1 MSEYAAP
8 LPLLARY
15 AVMVDVGYIYAAGGE
30 LLLGTST
37 RRDFR
42 VDAVPLIQAV
52 SKHADE
58 LVRGELL
65 RVYWYDAARDRVP
78 TIDQRV
84 IAQMPLVKLRLGNLN
99 ARGQQKGVDAQIRA
113 DMEALARHR
122 AITDAVLVAGDE
134 DMVPAV
140 EAAQAYGVRV
150 HLWGIEPP
158 YGTNQAERLVW
169 ESDTVEILDAPF
181 VRPYFTRQLVTVA
194 DSARADS
201 ARPVDQPTNVVPSPA
216 QLFGDRVPPRPY
228 PAGKTVPVP
237 SSAVGGTLSPAS
249 AAHATS
255 GSASAAGSSAGSAQG
270 APSRLGPDRPRVE
283 EAGEHVA
290 QKWILTRGT
299 DNIRDLLPGPILPP
313 VIDKELLVEAEKEL
327 GLSLRAYQEAREWL
341 RDAFWARVHREFG
354 IMVGRSRD

>member
-15 AVMVDVGYIYAAGGE
+15 AVMVDVGYIYAAAGE
-30 LLLGTST
+30 LLLGTSA

-84 IAQMPLVKLRLGNLN
+84 IAQMPRVKLRLGNLN

-169 ESDTVEILDAPF
+169 ESDTVEILDAAF
-181 VRPYFTRQLVTVA
+181 VRPYFTRQLVTVT
-194 DSARADS
+194 DS
-201 ARPVDQPTNVVPSPA
+201 ARPVDQPANVVPSPA
-216 QLFGDRVPPRPY
+216 QLFGDRVPPRPFRPGRRSRPRPRAACSRPLPPRRPRPAAAPPPSAPARAATRPAA
-228 PAGKTVPVP
+228 PAGTGPAP
-237 SSAVGGTLSPAS
+237 GRGGRRAR
-249 AAHATS
+249 
-255 GSASAAGSSAGSAQG
+255 G
-270 APSRLGPDRPRVE
+270 AEVDPDPRH
-283 EAGEHVA
+283 GQH
-290 QKWILTRGT
+290 
-299 DNIRDLLPGPILPP
+299 P
-313 VIDKELLVEAEKEL
+313 
-327 GLSLRAYQEAREWL
+327 
-341 RDAFWARVHREFG
+341 
-354 IMVGRSRD
+354 